1 MAKRVKTGAK
11 KNNMENRNEVDKTN
25 LILNRRG
32 EANLDFLRKS
42 IESKQT
48 NKGLDILAKEGG
60 ESFTNYIEWLG
71 LKNDPNMIILSSVH
85 HYYFDIEELKGVNTI
100 VNLKQLN
107 SIKDIN
113 VFIHSMHKI
122 IPSGCN
128 FIGSFLDSNT
138 QNGFALNS
146 VTSLFSTKK
155 EDELS
160 ENGITSRIPFLNMI
174 YNLMDSKINR
184 MLTKKNVETLL
195 EEQGFKVLDMT
206 EFNGLTYFHAQKA
219 RVYNN

>member
-1 MAKRVKTGAK
+1 MAKRAK
-11 KNNMENRNEVDKTN
+11 KNTMENRNEVDKTN

-32 EANLDFLRKS
+32 ETNVNLLRNTV
-42 IESKQT
+42 EPKQI
-48 NKGLDILAKEGG
+48 NKGIDILANEGG
-60 ESFTNYIEWLG
+60 ESFSNYVEWLG
-71 LKNDPNMIILSSVH
+71 LKNYPNMIILSSVH

-107 SIKDIN
+107 LIKDIN

-122 IPSGCN
+122 MPSGCN

-146 VTSLFSTKK
+146 GTSLFSTKK

-174 YNLMDSKINR
+174 YNLMDSKTNR
-184 MLTKKNVETLL
+184 MLTKKNVESML
-195 EEQGFKVLDMT
+195 EDQGFKVLDMT